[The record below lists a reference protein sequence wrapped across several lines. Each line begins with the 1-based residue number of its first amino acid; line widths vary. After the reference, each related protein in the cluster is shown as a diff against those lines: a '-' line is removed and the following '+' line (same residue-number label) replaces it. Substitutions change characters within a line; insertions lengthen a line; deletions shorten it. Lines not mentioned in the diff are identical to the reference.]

1 MSKMSKK
8 VILTSGK
15 RKSAIARAVLKP
27 GSGRIRINKRPIHL
41 LEPLLARQKVL
52 EPLLL
57 VGSDL
62 YNKVDIDVTV
72 RGGGVTSQ
80 AEAART
86 SIAKALVQYFDDPQI
101 RLKFLGYDRKIL
113 VSDPR
118 RKEPKKPGG
127 RGARA
132 KEQKSYR

>member
-1 MSKMSKK
+1 MVSKK
-8 VILTSGK
+8 VVILTSGK
-15 RKSAIARAVLKP
+15 RKNAIARAVLKP
-27 GSGRIRINKRPIHL
+27 GSGRIRINKKPIKL
-41 LEPLLARQKVL
+41 IQPPLARQKVL
-52 EPLLL
+52 EPLIL

-72 RGGGVTSQ
+72 QGGGVTSQ

-86 SIAKALVQYFDDPQI
+86 TIAKALTQYFGDPQI
-101 RLKFLGYDRKIL
+101 RQKLLEYDRKIL

-118 RKEPKKPGG
+118 RKETKKPGG
-127 RGARA
+127 RGARS

>member
-1 MSKMSKK
+1 MSKK
-8 VILTSGK
+8 VVILTSGK
-15 RKSAIARAVLKP
+15 RKNAIARAVLKP
-27 GSGRIRINKRPIHL
+27 GSGRIRINKKPIKLIQPALARQKL
-41 LEPLLARQKVL
+41 LEPLI
-52 EPLLL
+52 L

-72 RGGGVTSQ
+72 RGGGATSQ

-86 SIAKALVQYFDDPQI
+86 TIAKALTQYFDDPQI
-101 RLKFLGYDRKIL
+101 RQKLLEYDRKIL

-118 RKEPKKPGG
+118 RKETKKPGG

>member
-1 MSKMSKK
+1 MSKK
-8 VILTSGK
+8 VVILTSGK
-15 RKSAIARAVLKP
+15 RKNAIARAVLKP
-27 GSGRIRINKRPIHL
+27 GTGRIKVNKTPVKLIQ
-41 LEPLLARQKVL
+41 PLLARQKIL
-52 EPLLL
+52 EPLIL

-62 YNKVDIDVTV
+62 YDKVDIDVTV
-72 RGGGVTSQ
+72 KGGGISSQ

-86 SIAKALVQYFDDPQI
+86 TIAKALTQYFDEPQV
-101 RLKFLGYDRKIL
+101 RQKLLEYDRKIL

-118 RKEPKKPGG
+118 RKETKKPGG

>member
-1 MSKMSKK
+1 MSKK
-8 VILTSGK
+8 VVILTSGK
-15 RKSAIARAVLKP
+15 RKNAIARTVLKP
-27 GSGRIRINKRPIHL
+27 GTGKIRVNNIPIKL
-41 LEPLLARQKVL
+41 MQPLLASQKVL
-52 EPLLL
+52 EPLIL
-57 VGSDL
+57 VGPDL

-72 RGGGVTSQ
+72 KGGGVISQ

-86 SIAKALVQYFDDPQI
+86 SISKALTQYFDDPQI
-101 RLKFLGYDRKIL
+101 RQKLLEYDRKIL